1 MKRSRSKFLCMLF
14 AILMCLSV
22 VPFTA
27 FAAETA
33 DEFASELVSE
43 GLSMTPGAS
52 IRLSEDYGIRFET
65 KIDRAFFDTW
75 GEENVLEVGM
85 IVAPTKYIGDREFS
99 EASLAEGQYLRVK
112 SSGYAEE
119 TVDGKTFRV
128 ALVGFKDSAE
138 AFTTAFSARAYAV
151 VKDERDGKN
160 LIYYSAYDPANARSL
175 ADVALGC
182 KGSGEYDDNSIINHI
197 LNVVDADYT
206 WLQNPDNTQGRK
218 PGEVAKLKLDS
229 FEFTAENVGDI
240 KPHNLDVVRVQTNT
254 FVQVGQQIE
263 FDYTWLATNNH
274 AENNNEYDQGWGE
287 FYFWLKDASRSFN
300 EGYYNT
306 FKMQNRSGLPKDAQ
320 SAGFFNCAETGIYG
334 GGCAG
339 FVAFGQDSYAQCACM
354 CREQVN
360 YHFTVAV
367 HPGENGNAPMVNVT
381 VTESKCPNGKAA
393 HSYTF
398 TRAGALGMKNIAL
411 VFGSAR
417 LSYRISN
424 MKVGDIPSR
433 FSRTDW
439 SNSNKIVSFEK
450 DAFQY
455 TGEMVSGDYLYE
467 SFVTSNQELTV
478 GQKVE
483 FDYEMLD
490 SADGGEAY
498 FWIKEPHEP
507 IRDWNNDNFVNFGL
521 KLAHTGDSRALQMG
535 VGGIHP
541 DTVAFDGTE
550 GVKKFHVV
558 IELLSGTDG
567 QVEFKCTVT
576 ELGVENPVSRTYST
590 QRRGSARMALVF
602 GASHLS
608 YRISNLSASNAQ

>member
-1 MKRSRSKFLCMLF
+1 
-14 AILMCLSV
+14 
-22 VPFTA
+22 
-27 FAAETA
+27 
-33 DEFASELVSE
+33 
-43 GLSMTPGAS
+43 
-52 IRLSEDYGIRFET
+52 
-65 KIDRAFFDTW
+65 
-75 GEENVLEVGM
+75 
-85 IVAPTKYIGDREFS
+85 
-99 EASLAEGQYLRVK
+99 
-112 SSGYAEE
+112 
-119 TVDGKTFRV
+119 
-128 ALVGFKDSAE
+128 
-138 AFTTAFSARAYAV
+138 
-151 VKDERDGKN
+151 
-160 LIYYSAYDPANARSL
+160 
-175 ADVALGC
+175 
-182 KGSGEYDDNSIINHI
+182 
-197 LNVVDADYT
+197 
-206 WLQNPDNTQGRK
+206 
-218 PGEVAKLKLDS
+218 
-229 FEFTAENVGDI
+229 
-240 KPHNLDVVRVQTNT
+240 
-254 FVQVGQQIE
+254 
-263 FDYTWLATNNH
+263 
-274 AENNNEYDQGWGE
+274 
-287 FYFWLKDASRSFN
+287 
-300 EGYYNT
+300 
-306 FKMQNRSGLPKDAQ
+306 
-320 SAGFFNCAETGIYG
+320 
-334 GGCAG
+334 
-339 FVAFGQDSYAQCACM
+339 
-354 CREQVN
+354 
-360 YHFTVAV
+360 
-367 HPGENGNAPMVNVT
+367 MVNVT
-381 VTESKCPNGKAA
+381 VTEKNCEKGKP

-398 TRAGALGMKNIAL
+398 VRPGSTDMVNQGIAL

-439 SNSNKIVSFEK
+439 SNGNDIVSFEK
-450 DAFQY
+450 DAFKY
-455 TGEMVSGDYLYE
+455 TSEMVSGDYLYE

-483 FDYEMLD
+483 FDYEMLA

-541 DTVAFDGTE
+541 DTVAFNGTE